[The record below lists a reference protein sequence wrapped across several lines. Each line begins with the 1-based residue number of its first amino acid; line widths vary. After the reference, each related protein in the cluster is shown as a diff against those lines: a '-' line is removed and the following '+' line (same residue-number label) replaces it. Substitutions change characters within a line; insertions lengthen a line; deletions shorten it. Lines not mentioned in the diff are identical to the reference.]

1 MTKKPAKP
9 GRKAID
15 RARKKISR
23 TIAMRPAEWAEL
35 DAMRGKAARGVII
48 ARKLNLNAG
57 GK

>member
-1 MTKKPAKP
+1 MTKPAKP

-48 ARKLNLNAG
+48 ARQMNLNQP
-57 GK
+57 KP

>member
-1 MTKKPAKP
+1 MTKPAKT

-35 DAMRGKAARGVII
+35 DAMRGKKARGVFV
-48 ARKLNLNAG
+48 AEQLNQP
-57 GK
+57 KP

>member
-23 TIAMRPAEWAEL
+23 TIAMRPAEWAQL
-35 DAMRGKAARGVII
+35 DKARGKKARGVFV
-48 ARKLNLNAG
+48 AEQLTKP
-57 GK
+57 KP